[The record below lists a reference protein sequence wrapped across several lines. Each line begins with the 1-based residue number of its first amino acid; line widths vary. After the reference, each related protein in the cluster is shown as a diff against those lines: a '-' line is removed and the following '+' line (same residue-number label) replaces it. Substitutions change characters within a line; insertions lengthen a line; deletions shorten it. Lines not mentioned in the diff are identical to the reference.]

1 MAWRAALAKATRPVV
16 AANARLYALANERSG
31 RLLAALPRGRL
42 PVTADG
48 ITTARS
54 ALVVPTLWLF
64 SHGHTVAPAALVVIN
79 VTFDY
84 VDGAVARWERADRR
98 RALLEQARSATP
110 QTPQA
115 RGLLMSAFQA
125 RLKDTWGAYYDAIAD
140 KAFAIPVWMVCFQQF
155 GEEPLLQAALL
166 SHVAIEAYSSYV
178 RTKAYYNEPAP
189 LRWANEAREAAKST
203 GEAATSAAAAQGP
216 HASAPSP
223 APAPTLSSS
232 VVAGI
237 VGKTKQFIS
246 MLGTAMIMVPFTHSV
261 GAALV
266 VISVPFAVASVAQKS
281 KAVRVYAELPQ
292 QPVSAE
298 TMEFIEQ
305 SKALG
310 STLLVGVRPAA
321 SATGA
326 APAAIAAAAHQVAAG
341 AGAESVVATRA
352 SPAAATALP
361 HLADLET
368 FLRLHPSVDFVLPSE
383 ALPPRGSLADNAFL
397 DLHKIDLV
405 AVPSSHTFEA
415 VETSPE
421 DWRSGRIVPVRVD
434 LS

>member
-1 MAWRAALAKATRPVV
+1 MSTTWRAALAKVTRPVV
-16 AANARLYALANERSG
+16 AVNARLYALANERSG

-42 PVTADG
+42 PVTANG

-64 SHGHTVAPAALVVIN
+64 SHGHTVAPAALVVVN

-84 VDGAVARWERADRR
+84 VDGAVARWERAERR
-98 RALLEQARSATP
+98 RALLEQLRSAAP
-110 QTPQA
+110 QTAQA
-115 RGLLMSAFQA
+115 RGLLASAFQA

-140 KAFAIPVWMVCFQQF
+140 KAFAIPVWMVCFQSF
-155 GEEPLLQAALL
+155 GDEPLLQAALL
-166 SHVAIEAYSSYV
+166 SHVAIETYSSYV

-189 LRWANEAREAAKST
+189 LRWVDEAREAAKSA
-203 GEAATSAAAAQGP
+203 GEPAAAVAAAQEATPG
-216 HASAPSP
+216 AAPSP
-223 APAPTLSSS
+223 ALSSS
-232 VVAGI
+232 VVAGV
-237 VGKTKQFIS
+237 VGKTKQFMS
-246 MLGTAMIMVPFTHSV
+246 MLGTAMIMVPFTHSI

-281 KAVRVYAELPQ
+281 KTVRVYAELPQ
-292 QPVSAE
+292 QPVSAK

-321 SATGA
+321 GA
-326 APAAIAAAAHQVAAG
+326 AAGIAAGAAAGLGAAAAAA
-341 AGAESVVATRA
+341 STRTT
-352 SPAAATALP
+352 SPAATAALP
-361 HLADLET
+361 ALADLEKI
-368 FLRLHPSVDFVLPSE
+368 LRLHPSVDFVLPSE
-383 ALPPRGSLADNAFL
+383 ALPPRGSLADKVFL
-397 DLHKIDLV
+397 EQHKIDLI

-421 DWRSGRIVPVRVD
+421 DWRSGKIVPVKVD
-434 LS
+434 VS